1 MKKSKNLLIVL
12 FLALSLLLSACT
24 DTLDS
29 TSKSNTEATKEEVK
43 KEKDTK
49 KEVAKT
55 ETTTA
60 PVETTTAEKPAAPE
74 TPAAPEV
81 AATIDKNALPS
92 YAGKAYVAINNN
104 NPFFSAKEL
113 TNKTSFETYSNL
125 DSLGR
130 CGVAFANI
138 GTDLMPTA
146 ARGSIGSV
154 KPSGWHT
161 VKYDCVDG
169 KYLYN
174 RCHLIGF
181 QLTAENAN
189 NKNLITGTRYL
200 NIEGMLPF
208 ENMVA
213 DYVKETKNHVLY
225 RITPIFNDNN
235 LLASGVLMEGYSV
248 EDAGKGIKF
257 CVYAYNVQPG
267 VTINY
272 QNGESQGPAVAA
284 QTPAPTPA
292 PAPAPTPT
300 PTPAT
305 IPVSETY
312 ILNTSTKKFHKPS
325 CGSVKT
331 IKESNKGSY
340 TGSREDLIKQGYSP
354 CGNCNP

>member
-1 MKKSKNLLIVL
+1 MKKINSLLLVL
-12 FLALSLLLSACT
+12 FLALSLALSGCT

-29 TSKSNTEATKEEVK
+29 TSKNKTEATKDDAKKESK
-43 KEKDTK
+43 KEKDSK
-49 KEVAKT
+49 KEVSKTDSTTTTTEVPKT
-55 ETTTA
+55 ETPPAPAVATTF
-60 PVETTTAEKPAAPE
+60 
-74 TPAAPEV
+74 
-81 AATIDKNALPS
+81 DKASLPS

-104 NPFFSAKEL
+104 TPFFTADQLAS
-113 TNKTSFETYSNL
+113 KTSFETYSNL

-130 CGVAFANI
+130 CGVAYANI
-138 GTDLMPTA
+138 GTDLMPTSP
-146 ARGSIGSV
+146 RGSIGSV

-225 RITPIFNDNN
+225 RITPVFNDNN
-235 LLASGVLMEGYSV
+235 LLASGVLLEGCSI

-272 QNGESQGPAVAA
+272 STGESQGPAVVA
-284 QTPAPTPA
+284 QTPA
-292 PAPAPTPT
+292 PAPAPAPN
-300 PTPAT
+300 PTPAPSST
-305 IPVSETY
+305 AISETY
-312 ILNTSTKKFHKPS
+312 VLNTSTKKFHKPT
-325 CGSVKT
+325 CGSTKT
-331 IKESNKGSY
+331 IKDSNKGSY
-340 TGSREDLIKQGYSP
+340 TGTRDDLIKQGYSP